1 MMMDDYKVSDK
12 FNGVEGSKV
21 ILPHHFHPTN
31 GVTHSDSN
39 SLDGTADLRVVILSL
54 DRMHGL
60 INRVIDLFVRQR
72 GAFAAEYGII

>member
-1 MMMDDYKVSDK
+1 M
-12 FNGVEGSKV
+12 G
-21 ILPHHFHPTN
+21 P
-31 GVTHSDSN
+31 SDSN